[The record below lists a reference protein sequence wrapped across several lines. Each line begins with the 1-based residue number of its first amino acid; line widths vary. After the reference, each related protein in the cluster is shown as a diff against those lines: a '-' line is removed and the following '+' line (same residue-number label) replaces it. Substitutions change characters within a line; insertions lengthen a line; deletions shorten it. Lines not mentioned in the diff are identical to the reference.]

1 MPNLTQQEMSARIS
15 AMGLKRRYKPV
26 NDPSNSEREKGEE
39 VILLETRKMQ
49 IADGTLKGAEVD
61 IYDDHTVRVWTH
73 RKKKAADIARSIG
86 CKVRLLD
93 GEAELYLPAARAD
106 EFLHGLGVKV
116 KSNRKG
122 PVLTPEQRAKAL
134 AAAQAA
140 RKAKKAALA
149 TAV

>member
-116 KSNRKG
+116 RHARPAAS
-122 PVLTPEQRAKAL
+122 PELVAKRVEAL
-134 AAAQAA
+134 
-140 RKAKKAALA
+140 RRFRESKKAGLA
-149 TAV
+149 SPI